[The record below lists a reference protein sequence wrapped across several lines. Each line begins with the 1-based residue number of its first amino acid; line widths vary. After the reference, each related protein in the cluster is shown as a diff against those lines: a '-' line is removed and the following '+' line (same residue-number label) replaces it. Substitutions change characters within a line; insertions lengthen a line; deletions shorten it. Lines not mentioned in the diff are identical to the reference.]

1 MTRLEHIGQIEL
13 EHVQTSQRWA
23 VRDGT
28 IERKVYAAWQGARRF
43 LINRQLP
50 ECRSADGKVV
60 GIQSRLSL
68 YPEGADGLD
77 LRQVIDG
84 LVTDP
89 ERAEQIFAEDPLR
102 ALWQQITEEIQGRLG
117 FPLEPELFSNMLTVA
132 FLGKIKEPE
141 LLSMNRALLATFA
154 HSDARGLYHFFTS
167 LRFACDVDCTGMAAR
182 ARLAMGDIDPQTEK
196 GASALRQIT
205 QRILGSAAV
214 ANVSQQQNESQ
225 GKKNGALRR
234 HVLKVYLDDHEV
246 QGAAL
251 DRGLKNNPIV
261 TINGLV
267 PVLTEISWGLRSL
280 DEVIP
285 LKEYSAP
292 DAAPRVGEATVAEI
306 VATSLAYVVG
316 YFLTGEYRFG
326 CRYYESPDAFLA
338 FFSDLLVHFP
348 AIDDLFDIRDA
359 LCTAIDER
367 RDAAFSSEIN
377 DPSSPLNLAL
387 RAIAAS
393 NVGID
398 PDPERVLLLAAQ
410 DANGGFSRYSPLYA
424 LGTKHG
430 TNLYFGSN
438 EQTTA
443 FALRALCPL
452 DPGRLDVGS
461 DAFIYELEEVI
472 WSAATQASS

>member
-1 MTRLEHIGQIEL
+1 MTRLEHTAL
-13 EHVQTSQRWA
+13 NPMEHPQTSQRPLQ
-23 VRDGT
+23 RDEV
-28 IERKVYAAWQGARRF
+28 IDRKVHAAWQRARRF
-43 LINRQLP
+43 LLSRRLD
-50 ECRSADGKVV
+50 ECRSADGKIV

-68 YPEGADGLD
+68 QAEGVDGLD
-77 LRQVIDG
+77 LRQVLDG
-84 LVTDP
+84 LVTEP
-89 ERAEQIFAEDPLR
+89 ASAEHVFAQDPLR
-102 ALWQQITEEIQGRLG
+102 VLWQEITEKIQVRLG
-117 FPLEPELFSNMLTVA
+117 FPLEPELFSNMLVVA

-167 LRFACDVDCTGMAAR
+167 LRFACDIDCTGMAAR

-196 GASALRQIT
+196 GARVLRQIT

-214 ANVSQQQNESQ
+214 VNVSSQQNESH
-225 GKKNGALRR
+225 GKKNGVLRR

-251 DRGLKNNPIV
+251 DRGLKNNPV
-261 TINGLV
+261 VVINGLL
-267 PVLTEISWGLRSL
+267 PVLAEISWGLRGL
-280 DEVIP
+280 DEIIP
-285 LKEYSAP
+285 LKEYPAA
-292 DAAPRVGEATVAEI
+292 DAAARVGEATVGEV

-338 FFSDLLVHFP
+338 FFSDLIAHFP
-348 AIDDLFDIRDA
+348 AIDEMFDVRDA

-367 RDAAFSSEIN
+367 REAESKNEIN

-387 RAIAAS
+387 RAIAAC
-393 NVGID
+393 NIGID
-398 PDPERVLLLAAQ
+398 PDPELTQLLAAQ
-410 DANGGFSRYSPLYA
+410 DADGGFSRYSPLYA

-430 TNLYFGSN
+430 PNLYFGSK

-461 DAFIYELEEVI
+461 DAFIYELAEAT
-472 WSAATQASS
+472 WNAAKGPLT